1 MPPFPTELTSV
12 QRVTLAPSRPQTYR
26 IRSSVLVSSLGDKF
40 RYDVYVTEVPG
51 TDEAKQTKGDFYNL
65 ARLPLDYS
73 RVTQPH
79 TLPSNI
85 ERGLRILMANETYDF
100 YLFPSYTLEPV
111 AQLVPWLSDFHLSLL
126 LPVAAYW
133 FVSLFF
139 WYIERKNYWPQ
150 YRIHTPEELKQRNRV
165 TVGEVLRSVLL
176 QQAVQTALGLCLGY
190 LTDAGDFQGRDD
202 YDIAAWAGRVHRAR
216 GATPWMLAFLGIDG
230 QTLASRIQTYATSM
244 GSTVTTEKPLVLL
257 NSIVYPH
264 LGDGLTYGF
273 APWELWVAKTIY
285 WVLEPAARFS
295 IAIFFSDSWQY
306 FWHRAMHSNKWMFR
320 NIHAHHHK
328 MYVPYAFGAFYNTLT
343 EAFILD
349 TIGTT
354 LSLMLSG
361 LTIRQTMFFSTISVM
376 KGVDDHCGYRLPWDP
391 LQWGNEQNTAFHDV
405 HHQSWGIKSNY
416 SQLYTTFWDHVCNTV
431 CDKSDTEI
439 EQLYEKSRVL
449 AMQKAEVE
457 KAM

>member
-1 MPPFPTELTSV
+1 MDVIKFALIQQAAQCTLGYLMADETE
-12 QRVTLAPSRPQTYR
+12 QFIPSDYATALWAQR
-26 IRSSVLVSSLGDKF
+26 IRYAELIVVRWVQWTSYFWPSTASEFKSTKSTSPSALWQKSLGDLLETSTQAVF
-40 RYDVYVTEVPG
+40 SANPG
-51 TDEAKQTKGDFYNL
+51 PAAFTSQEMMLAKIIYWL
-65 ARLPLDYS
+65 LIPLF
-73 RVTQPH
+73 Q
-79 TLPSNI
+79 
-85 ERGLRILMANETYDF
+85 
-100 YLFPSYTLEPV
+100 
-111 AQLVPWLSDFHLSLL
+111 
-126 LPVAAYW
+126 
-133 FVSLFF
+133 
-139 WYIERKNYWPQ
+139 KNYWRQ

-165 TVGEVLRSVLL
+165 TVGEVLRSILL

-202 YDIAAWAGRVHRAR
+202 YDIAVWAGRVHRAR
-216 GATPWMLAFLGIDG
+216 DATPWILASLGIDG

-285 WVLEPAARFS
+285 WVLEPAARFG

-349 TIGTT
+349 TVGTT

-416 SQLYTTFWDHVCNTV
+416 SQLYTTFWDHICNTV

-439 EQLYEKSRVL
+439 EQLYEKGRVL

-457 KAM
+457 KVM